1 MGQRQIV
8 RVGSSGAIRVW
19 QYLRSTILS
28 LAPRLGGCEVIFLR
42 RVRPLAAGIKIRK
55 WLRLGAQ
62 GQPIGLCWF
71 DHGGGGAIY
80 AAVRMRLAIMGDGVL
95 IRRRGRPGEGSRRIE
110 LGCVLIKILELVAG
124 VVVEGILSKRCVSHM
139 SPQHEAL
146 VMWAAEGEGQ
156 DDSRKSGL
164 ERAASC
170 ISTWE
175 TANDCFWGLT
185 GGEVVLKSSEPAELE
200 CEGVR
205 GGMLMGNW

>member
-1 MGQRQIV
+1 M
-8 RVGSSGAIRVW
+8 
-19 QYLRSTILS
+19 
-28 LAPRLGGCEVIFLR
+28 
-42 RVRPLAAGIKIRK
+42 AASIKIHS

-62 GQPIGLCWF
+62 GQRIGLCWF

-80 AAVRMRLAIMGDGVL
+80 AAVCMRLAIVGGRVL

-110 LGCVLIKILELVAG
+110 LGCVLIEILELVAG

-146 VMWAAEGEGQ
+146 VMWAAEGEEH

-175 TANDCFWGLT
+175 TASDCCWGLT
-185 GGEVVLKSSEPAELE
+185 GGDVVLKSSEPAELE

-205 GGMLMGNW
+205 GMLMGNW